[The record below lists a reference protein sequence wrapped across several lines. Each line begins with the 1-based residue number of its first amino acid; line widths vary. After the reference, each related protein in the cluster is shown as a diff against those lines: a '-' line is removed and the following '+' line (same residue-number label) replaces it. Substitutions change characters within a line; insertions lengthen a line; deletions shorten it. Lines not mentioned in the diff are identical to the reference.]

1 MALVSIVDSQR
12 SSVVASG
19 WRWIE
24 STMEDF
30 TEKLA
35 KPHDSSDAPV
45 FKRPV
50 IIGKRPGGL
59 KTTNS
64 IAASTKSS
72 DNAATAQTSENDTK
86 KPLESVKTEKP
97 ENSPCESRKSP
108 AEIEREKQVPLPYR
122 EPEWSEMCSEQ
133 YSMEVLKSGVIVSNL
148 ELRAKSFV
156 VLGRLSGCDVILEHP
171 SISRYHAVLQFG
183 NKEENGDEK
192 GWYLYDLGST
202 HGTFLNKQQL
212 PPKSHIRIRAGHMF
226 KLGVSTRMFILQGP
240 PEDEEPESELTV
252 TQLKELRLKREA
264 QLDGILVSDDQ
275 DQERDEKPKKEE
287 PPSEKE
293 GIDWG
298 MGEDAVDENP
308 HADNPFALDAD
319 AVLNEDL
326 YLEDPKKTLRGWFE
340 REGYELEYK
349 VQLNNVNK
357 LI

>member
-1 MALVSIVDSQR
+1 
-12 SSVVASG
+12 
-19 WRWIE
+19 
-24 STMEDF
+24 MEDF

-264 QLDGILVSDDQ
+264 QLDGILDSDDQ